1 MIHLKRFFIVVIL
14 IIMMLTLTSCY
25 RGTKRDAFGKVTEK
39 VTAYISY
46 PSGDVIKIDVM
57 HYYVC
62 ANGNLVKIHSFDG
75 KSYEVS
81 TENVL
86 IIRER

>member
-1 MIHLKRFFIVVIL
+1 MKRFFMVVIL
-14 IIMMLTLTSCY
+14 IVMMLVLTSCY

-46 PSGDVIKIDVM
+46 PGGDVIKIDVM
-57 HYYVC
+57 HYYVY
-62 ANGNLVKIHSFDG
+62 ANGNLFKINSFDG

-81 TENVL
+81 TKNA
-86 IIRER
+86 IIIKER